1 MAKNDTTQTSTQS
14 AASTVALE
22 NLTESIARA
31 TLRALDERQLANTP
45 ANKVNLPIGDG
56 NTVLGIVIPCERFG
70 ALGFGDPANPCH
82 CHVIM
87 GIVIMHPPIKPI
99 DPPGTPGGTLPA

>member
-1 MAKNDTTQTSTQS
+1 MAKNDTTQPSTPG

-31 TLRALDERQLANTP
+31 TLRALDERQLATTS
-45 ANKVNLPIGDG
+45 ASKVNLPIGDG

-82 CHVIM
+82 CHVVM
-87 GIVIMHPPIKPI
+87 GIIIMHPPSKPI
-99 DPPGTPGGTLPA
+99 ESPGGTLPV